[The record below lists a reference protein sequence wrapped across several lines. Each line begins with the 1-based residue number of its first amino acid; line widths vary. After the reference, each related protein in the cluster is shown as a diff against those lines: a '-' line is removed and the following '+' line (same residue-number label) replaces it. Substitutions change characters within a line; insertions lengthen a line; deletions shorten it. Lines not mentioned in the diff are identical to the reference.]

1 MHGRRLTLQP
11 GGIASAIFM
20 LLASIVLTSCPI
32 SHDIDADSR
41 VLHSHDGSWQLIIPP
56 GAVAEPEKIAV
67 RRLQAAAKGVTESGL
82 ERTPIYEF
90 SPDGLVFNVPLLF
103 QCQYDQE
110 GLPEGG
116 IEEKI
121 TSFYFIYEDSTLE
134 RAPIHLDL
142 NSNVAEVEIEH
153 FSVGILLTWGITLVN
168 EGYITTRFWVYA
180 IAQAVI
186 WHLDSLP
193 DDEARLAEYE
203 ENAELLN
210 PFMEKLDQIL
220 GTNPIEQ
227 AYPSIQFRYPPASVD
242 ISVGFAPAIES
253 FHIRRVAD
261 SLELT
266 AAVADDRPLEELSY
280 AWFFDGGLDFQDP
293 HANPAVLMHY
303 HDEAA
308 GQIALDVTDMEG
320 FTGMREFPIA
330 EGQFPLFSNN

>member
-1 MHGRRLTLQP
+1 MQALHRRELVLCEKQSLLHGRRLTLQP

-32 SHDIDADSR
+32 SHDTYVDSR

-103 QCQYDQE
+103 QCQYDQK

-121 TSFYFIYEDSTLE
+121 TSFYFINENSTLE

-142 NSNVAEVEIEH
+142 DSNVAEVKIAR

-168 EGYITTRFWVYA
+168 EGYITTRFRVNL
-180 IAQAVI
+180 IAHAVI
-186 WHLDSLP
+186 PYLYLLF
-193 DDEARLAEYE
+193 DDEAAEE
-203 ENAELLN
+203 
-210 PFMEKLDQIL
+210 
-220 GTNPIEQ
+220 
-227 AYPSIQFRYPPASVD
+227 
-242 ISVGFAPAIES
+242 
-253 FHIRRVAD
+253 
-261 SLELT
+261 
-266 AAVADDRPLEELSY
+266 
-280 AWFFDGGLDFQDP
+280 
-293 HANPAVLMHY
+293 
-303 HDEAA
+303 
-308 GQIALDVTDMEG
+308 IALDITDMEG
-320 FTGMREFPIA
+320 FTRMREFPIA
-330 EGQFPLFSNN
+330 DGQFPFFPHNYTRRGV

>member
-1 MHGRRLTLQP
+1 MKSLRRVFLFLVTK
-11 GGIASAIFM
+11 
-20 LLASIVLTSCPI
+20 VLTSCPNEL
-32 SHDIDADSR
+32 SIDGDGHF
-41 VLHSHDGSWQLIIPP
+41 LHFHDGSWQLVIPP
-56 GAVAEPEKIAV
+56 GAVAEPEKIAI
-67 RRLQAAAKGVTESGL
+67 RRLQAAVKGISESG
-82 ERTPIYEF
+82 I
-90 SPDGLVFNVPLLF
+90 
-103 QCQYDQE
+103 
-110 GLPEGG
+110 GG

-121 TSFYFIYEDSTLE
+121 TSFYFVKEDLTLE
-134 RAPIHLDL
+134 HAPVHLAPD
-142 NSNVAEVEIEH
+142 SNTAKVEFEH

-266 AAVADDRPLEELSY
+266 AAVADDRRLEELSY